1 MVEHGFGG
9 VKQNFKR
16 PHLRTSLV
24 TGLCP
29 VGWYMPVFAFLYN
42 CRTCMRGGNQISEMF
57 GLLPSSVEEYTN
69 GDIEVREAPVH

>member
-1 MVEHGFGG
+1 M
-9 VKQNFKR
+9 
-16 PHLRTSLV
+16 T
-24 TGLCP
+24 LCP

-57 GLLPSSVEEYTN
+57 DLLPSSVEEYTN